1 MVFKVDF
8 EKAFD
13 SLSWEYL
20 HEIMEIMG
28 FSSTWFRWIMELLSF
43 ARASVL
49 VNGSPTQEFQIQ
61 RGLRHRDPLSPFLF
75 ILAMEGLHI
84 ALTRAQEAN
93 IFRGISVVA
102 LLSLTLCMLMMQ
114 CCFLL
119 GLWKMLP
126 ILFIFCDVFSWLRVL
141 KLICIKAN

>member
-1 MVFKVDF
+1 MRSAFIKGRHILDGHFLLNEVVAWCKAYKNPLMVFKVDF

-28 FSSTWFRWIMELLSF
+28 FSSTWCRWIMELLSF

-102 LLSLTLCMLMMQ
+102 LLSLTLCMLMM
-114 CCFLL
+114 
-119 GLWKMLP
+119 
-126 ILFIFCDVFSWLRVL
+126 
-141 KLICIKAN
+141 